1 MAKQFSKSNAF
12 LTFVWRF
19 LGSNTLEQVEFKL
32 EKIIEIYPPTCTGK
46 VKSGILLP
54 KLFLPTERINF
65 LVIEKKNEIRGCW
78 PRICKNFEIAKQFVQ
93 TVKAQDNFW

>member
-1 MAKQFSKSNAF
+1 MAKQFSKPNAF

-65 LVIEKKNEIRGCW
+65 LVIEKKN
-78 PRICKNFEIAKQFVQ
+78 
-93 TVKAQDNFW
+93 

>member
-1 MAKQFSKSNAF
+1 MAKQFSKPNAF

-54 KLFLPTERINF
+54 KLFLPI
-65 LVIEKKNEIRGCW
+65 VSKKNSSDQEKFLRSIYS
-78 PRICKNFEIAKQFVQ
+78 NS
-93 TVKAQDNFW
+93 VKSEYFFLNRRLF